1 MIVHSDSLM
10 PVKVKKELSAIPVI
24 TPGSA
29 IGSTSRKEM
38 PSRPKNLKLCKLYAT
53 AEPSTSAMPV
63 ASRPTLT
70 DSRNAAL
77 TVGSCQATEN
87 QWVVKLEIGQLCTV
101 GRSKA

>member
-1 MIVHSDSLM
+1 MIVHSESLI
-10 PVKVKKELSAIPVI
+10 PVKVKKELSAIPAMI
-24 TPGSA
+24 PGSA

-53 AEPSTSAMPV
+53 PEPRTSAMPV

-70 DSRNAAL
+70 DSKNAAL
-77 TVGSCQATEN
+77 TFESCKTTEN

-101 GRSKA
+101 GRS